1 MVHDPQRHGPLDLLA
16 ANLRRLRIARRLSL
30 SQLARETGMSKATL
44 SGIENGRGNPTVV
57 TLAALSDAL
66 GVSVAELLDEMPL
79 EEVRISRASTA
90 IFSERGGLPRRTL
103 ESITTGEP
111 VELAEIALAPG
122 RLLDLAPQAVGSRMC
137 VFVTAG
143 QLIAGPAERTSEL
156 GTGDCMAFPADVG
169 HLLAAGRSETR
180 VLLLSSAPR

>member
-1 MVHDPQRHGPLDLLA
+1 
-16 ANLRRLRIARRLSL
+16 
-30 SQLARETGMSKATL
+30 MSKATL

-57 TLAALSDAL
+57 TLAALANAL
-66 GVSVAELLDEMPL
+66 GVSVAELLDQMPL

-90 IFSERGGLPRRTL
+90 TFSERGLPRRAL
-103 ESITTGEP
+103 ASITTGEP

-122 RLLDLAPQAVGSRMC
+122 QLLDLTPQAAGSRMC

-156 GTGDCMAFPADVG
+156 GAGDCMVFPADVA

-180 VLLLSSAPR
+180 ALLLSSAPR